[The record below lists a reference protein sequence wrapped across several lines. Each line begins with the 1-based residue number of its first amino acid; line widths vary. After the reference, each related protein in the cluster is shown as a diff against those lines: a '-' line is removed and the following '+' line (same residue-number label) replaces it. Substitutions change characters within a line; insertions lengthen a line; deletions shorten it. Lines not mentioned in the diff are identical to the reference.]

1 MTILKKMT
9 ELKPGDQGTIEAIDP
24 SCALMARL
32 QELGLLPGTPFEFI
46 RRAPWGDPL
55 EIKVRGS
62 HLCLRKDEAVFISVS
77 I

>member
-1 MTILKKMT
+1 MAILKTIT
-9 ELKPGDQGTIEAIDP
+9 ELNPGDKGTIEAIDP
-24 SCALMARL
+24 ACSLMTRL

-62 HLCLRKDEAVFISVS
+62 HLCLRKDEASFISVS